1 MFLIIDILFSFVFLS
16 TWPSPFSLWPR
27 YLLPWHGSHVR
38 RKIEV
43 IFSFWHVNRT
53 VLQEKEF
60 AVPLADAFSCTLQ
73 LNVDDLGYRILLGRG
88 DTSSLL
94 HSRAQSSLLCWCRAV
109 FKTKGSKI
117 LSWPKG
123 LFGFFLKM
131 VQNIQMNFLANPIKV
146 TLFVPEGGE
155 AERREEEKK
164 VKELN
169 VGPNLLCILCLEGA
183 KQLQEAPPF
192 LSLPPY
198 V

>member
-1 MFLIIDILFSFVFLS
+1 M
-16 TWPSPFSLWPR
+16 
-27 YLLPWHGSHVR
+27 
-38 RKIEV
+38 
-43 IFSFWHVNRT
+43 
-53 VLQEKEF
+53 
-60 AVPLADAFSCTLQ
+60 
-73 LNVDDLGYRILLGRG
+73 
-88 DTSSLL
+88 
-94 HSRAQSSLLCWCRAV
+94 

-117 LSWPKG
+117 LSWPKS